1 MSAYRRKTSD
11 YDSDDESRIG
21 NGFFSKDAVIN
32 QDEDGKFED
41 DSDDE
46 KDDSGYGSD
55 DDDYGLTRLFCPKNK
70 KNKNGSCVILGGRK
84 TKRRQKSKSTRR
96 KKRKSKFTRRKKR
109 KSRSYK
115 KKR

>member
-1 MSAYRRKTSD
+1 MVALRRKTSEDNTIGSLSSPD
-11 YDSDDESRIG
+11 YNKPTWNDERG
-21 NGFFSKDAVIN
+21 
-32 QDEDGKFED
+32 EYED

-46 KDDSGYGSD
+46 KDDKGYDSD
-55 DDDYGLTRLFCPKNK
+55 DDEDYSSSFEKLFCPKNK
-70 KNKNGSCVILGGRK
+70 RNKNGTCVLLGGRK
-84 TKRRQKSKSTRR
+84 TKRRQKSKSTKR